1 MFFLLFLQLLQD
13 KSSRLSS
20 SLSSKNSKIIRFQ
33 FAAVVRLLSQ
43 KSRLF
48 KSLKSSQKVTST
60 PRPVVQFR
68 PERHP
73 MIP

>member
-1 MFFLLFLQLLQD
+1 MFFLLFLQLLQE

-20 SLSSKNSKIIRFQ
+20 SLSSKNSKIIVFQ
-33 FAAVVRLLSQ
+33 FEAFTHLLSQ
-43 KSRLF
+43 KNRLF
-48 KSLKSSQKVTST
+48 KSLKSSQKVTFT
-60 PRPVVQFR
+60 PCPVVQFR